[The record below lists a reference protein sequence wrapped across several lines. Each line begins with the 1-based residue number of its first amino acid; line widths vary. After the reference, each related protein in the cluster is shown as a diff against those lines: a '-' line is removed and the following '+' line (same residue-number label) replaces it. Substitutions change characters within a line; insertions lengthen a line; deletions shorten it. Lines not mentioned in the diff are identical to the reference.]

1 MRACGLVLGICLGL
15 SLEAQAQTQPPAQA
29 QAAKSLIIL
38 DASGS
43 MWGQIDGKPKLQ
55 IAREALRNVLSGIP
69 PETEIGLMA
78 YGHREKGNCSDIE
91 MVVPPGKAKA
101 GAIADAAGKLRF
113 LGKTPLTDAVKQAA
127 TVLRYTEERA
137 AVILITDGVE
147 TCRADPCALGAE
159 LAKSGVG
166 FTAHV
171 VGFGLSREE
180 GRQVACLAEQT
191 GGRYIPANNAAELQD
206 ALRSTVNRASRP
218 EPAPAVAPPPATV
231 GTRARPVIAQAFP
244 VDWTG
249 PAAPNDYIDIV
260 PIGQKSI
267 DRELSYVYVEKGK
280 PASIRAPGKPGEYEL
295 RYVWAGPAGRR
306 VLATARISVADQPYA
321 LEAPSRVPAGTSF
334 SVNWKGPGQPRD
346 YVDIVPEAHRTPD
359 GELSYGYIENGNPLR
374 LKAPGD
380 AGRYALRYISEA
392 PDGRRV
398 LVRVPLEVSASEA
411 KLAFPPQATAG
422 GSIIVNWKG
431 PGTEGDYID
440 IVPEGQK
447 EAAGELA
454 YAYVEQSEDGETVTL
469 RAPGDAGRYRLR
481 YILEAAGGRRVIA
494 DEPLVVAAALA
505 NLTAPAQIARGAAI
519 VVTWTG
525 PNGAG
530 DYIDLVPAGST
541 DVTGELAFFYT
552 ASSNTPGTLTAPDQT
567 GRFELRYVMEA
578 PDGRRILSR
587 RVIEVR

>member
-1 MRACGLVLGICLGL
+1 MRASWLVFGVCLALTGQ
-15 SLEAQAQTQPPAQA
+15 AQAQ
-29 QAAKSLIIL
+29 KSLIIL

-43 MWGQIDGKPKLQ
+43 MWGKIDGKPKLQ
-55 IAREALRNVLSGIP
+55 IARDALRSVLSGIP
-69 PETEIGLMA
+69 PENEIGLMA

-91 MVVPPGKAKA
+91 MVVPPGRAKA
-101 GAIADAAGKLRF
+101 GAITDAAGKLRF
-113 LGKTPLTDAVKQAA
+113 LGKTPLTHAVEQAA
-127 TVLRYTEERA
+127 IALRYTEEKA
-137 AVILITDGVE
+137 TVILITDGIE
-147 TCRADPCALGAE
+147 TCKADPCALGAE

-191 GGRYIPANNAAELQD
+191 GGRYIPASNAAELQD
-206 ALRSTVNRASRP
+206 ALKSTVSRP
-218 EPAPAVAPPPATV
+218 SRQEPTQAVKPPPATV
-231 GTRARPVIAQAFP
+231 GTKSRPVIAQGFP

-260 PIGQKSI
+260 PIGWKAFDS
-267 DRELSYVYVEKGK
+267 ELSYVYVEKGK

-295 RYVWAGPAGRR
+295 RYVWAGPDGRR
-306 VLATARISVADQPYA
+306 VLTTARISVADTPYA
-321 LEAPSRVPAGTSF
+321 IEAPARVPAGTSF
-334 SVNWKGPGQPRD
+334 TVTWKGPGQPRD
-346 YVDIVPEAHRTPD
+346 YIDIVPEAHRAAD
-359 GELSYGYIENGNPLR
+359 GELSFGYIESGNPLR
-374 LKAPGD
+374 MKAPGD
-380 AGRYALRYISEA
+380 TGRYALRYISEA

-398 LVRVPLEVSASEA
+398 LVRVPLEVTASEA
-411 KLAFPPQATAG
+411 RLAFSPQATAG
-422 GSIIVNWKG
+422 ASIVVNWKG
-431 PGTEGDYID
+431 PGAEGDYID

-447 EAAGELA
+447 EPAGELA

-469 RAPGDAGRYRLR
+469 RAPGDAGNYRLR

-494 DEPLVVAAALA
+494 DEPLFVAAANATLA
-505 NLTAPAQIARGAAI
+505 APGQVTRGTAIP
-519 VVTWTG
+519 VNWTG

-541 DVTGELAFFYT
+541 DVTGELTYFYT
-552 ASSNTPGTLTAPDQT
+552 AGSNAPASLTAPDKA

-587 RVIEVR
+587 QVIEVR